1 MINVHFKFNNSNYL
15 IREDAIKSIKLLS
28 KISIQLLSS
37 EKPIYKQFKKELNR
51 KIAQAKSEKAEEII
65 SSNTKDNIKKKT
77 AGAVPIVL
85 KDVIKKDLPQLNYK
99 RGF

>member
-37 EKPIYKQFKKELNR
+37 EKPIYKQFNQ
-51 KIAQAKSEKAEEII
+51 IF
-65 SSNTKDNIKKKT
+65 
-77 AGAVPIVL
+77 
-85 KDVIKKDLPQLNYK
+85 NYVA
-99 RGF
+99 FWYN